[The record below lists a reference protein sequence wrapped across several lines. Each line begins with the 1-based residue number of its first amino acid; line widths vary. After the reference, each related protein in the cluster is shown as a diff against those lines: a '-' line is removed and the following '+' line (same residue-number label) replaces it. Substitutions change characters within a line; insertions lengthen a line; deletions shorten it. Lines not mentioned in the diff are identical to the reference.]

1 MQPNH
6 QHRRAALARPSSSSR
21 RPALRAL
28 LSMLALGTLCAV
40 LPRPG
45 HAETW
50 PARPIR
56 MVVPYPPGGPTDIVA
71 RVVGQKLGER
81 LGQTVVVDNRPGA
94 GGNIGAEAVAKATPD
109 GYTMLVATTAHAI
122 NMTLFR
128 KPGYDTRRDFAPVSL
143 LTRGPLV
150 LVTAPTTPARNVAEL
165 IALAKA
171 KPGQVTF
178 ASSGNG
184 QSTHLSAE
192 LFNAMA
198 GVRMTHVPY
207 KGSAP
212 ALTDVIGG
220 QATVMFDTML
230 SAMPFVRDGKLK
242 ALAVTSAK
250 RSPAAPDVPTIA
262 EAGLAGYEAT
272 AWNALLVP
280 AGTPAAVID
289 TVSKA
294 LRGVLDDAEVR
305 SRFATQGFGA
315 EWTSPEAAGRF
326 LGAEIDKWAGVVK
339 TSGATID

>member
-1 MQPNH
+1 MTPTIR
-6 QHRRAALARPSSSSR
+6 HRPPPLAPSPARRLLLAALAASAAALPLP
-21 RPALRAL
+21 RPALAQ
-28 LSMLALGTLCAV
+28 
-40 LPRPG
+40 
-45 HAETW
+45 HW
-50 PARPIR
+50 PDKPIR

-81 LGQTVVVDNRPGA
+81 LGQPVVVENKPGA
-94 GGNIGAEAVAKATPD
+94 GGNIGAEAVAKAAPD
-109 GYTMLVATTAHAI
+109 GYTLLVATTAHAI

-128 KPGYDTRRDFAPVSL
+128 KPGYDTARDFTALSL

-150 LVTAPTTPARNVAEL
+150 LVTAPTTPASNVAEL

-171 KPGQVTF
+171 KPGQVSF

-184 QSTHLSAE
+184 QSTHLAAE
-192 LFNAMA
+192 LFNTMA

-242 ALAVTSAK
+242 ALAITGAR
-250 RSPAAPDVPTIA
+250 RSPAAPDIPTIA

-272 AWNALLVP
+272 AWNALLAP
-280 AGTPAAVID
+280 AGTPPAVVD
-289 TVSKA
+289 TLSRA
-294 LRGVLDDAEVR
+294 LRVVLEDGDVR
-305 SRFATQGFGA
+305 ARFATQGFAA
-315 EWTSPEAAGRF
+315 EWMPPDAASRF
-326 LGAEIDKWAGVVK
+326 VSAEIDKWARVAK
-339 TSGATID
+339 ASGATID

>member
-1 MQPNH
+1 MTPTTR
-6 QHRRAALARPSSSSR
+6 HRPPPLVHSSPGIPRRLLLAALA
-21 RPALRAL
+21 AGAAAL
-28 LSMLALGTLCAV
+28 L
-40 LPRPG
+40 LPRPVLAQ
-45 HAETW
+45 HW
-50 PARPIR
+50 PDKPIR

-81 LGQTVVVDNRPGA
+81 LGQPVVVENKPGA
-94 GGNIGAEAVAKATPD
+94 GGNIGAEAVAKAPPD
-109 GYTMLVATTAHAI
+109 GYTLLVATTAHAI

-128 KPGYDTRRDFAPVSL
+128 KPGYDTARDFTALSL

-150 LVTAPTTPARNVAEL
+150 LVTAPTTPASNVGEL

-171 KPGQVTF
+171 RPGQVSF

-184 QSTHLSAE
+184 QSTHLAAE
-192 LFNAMA
+192 LFNTMA

-242 ALAVTSAK
+242 ALAITGAK

-272 AWNALLVP
+272 AWNALL
-280 AGTPAAVID
+280 ARTGTPPAVVD
-289 TVSKA
+289 ALSRA
-294 LRGVLDDAEVR
+294 LRVVLEDSDVRARFASQGFAAEWMPPDTA
-305 SRFATQGFGA
+305 SRFV
-315 EWTSPEAAGRF
+315 S
-326 LGAEIDKWAGVVK
+326 AEIDKWARVAK
-339 TSGATID
+339 ASGATID